1 MQGRRF
7 FGVCKDKE
15 FMFLARVVFKDN
27 RDNRD
32 NYFLAYFKH
41 IFSVRKL
48 KIVPIVSIVFKTTAR
63 RNARMNNK
71 TKAYCLN
78 KNSKKAHKSGFIY
91 EP

>member
-1 MQGRRF
+1 
-7 FGVCKDKE
+7 
-15 FMFLARVVFKDN
+15 MFVKTKNLCFWLAVVLKTIETIGTIIFWPIFKQ
-27 RDNRD
+27 
-32 NYFLAYFKH
+32 

-63 RNARMNNK
+63 RSARMNNK

-78 KNSKKAHKSGFIY
+78 TNSKKAHKPGFIY

>member
-1 MQGRRF
+1 
-7 FGVCKDKE
+7 
-15 FMFLARVVFKDN
+15 MFVKTKNLCFWLAAVLKTIETIETIGTIIFLPIFKQ
-27 RDNRD
+27 
-32 NYFLAYFKH
+32 

-63 RNARMNNK
+63 RSARMNNK

-78 KNSKKAHKSGFIY
+78 KNSKKTHKSGFIY

>member
-1 MQGRRF
+1 
-7 FGVCKDKE
+7 
-15 FMFLARVVFKDN
+15 MFLARVVFKDN

-32 NYFLAYFKH
+32 NNFLAYFKQ

-63 RNARMNNK
+63 RSARMNNK

>member
-1 MQGRRF
+1 
-7 FGVCKDKE
+7 
-15 FMFLARVVFKDN
+15 MFLACVVFKDN

-32 NYFLAYFKH
+32 NYFLAYFKQ

-48 KIVPIVSIVFKTTAR
+48 KIVPIVFKTTAR
-63 RNARMNNK
+63 RSARMNNK

>member
-1 MQGRRF
+1 
-7 FGVCKDKE
+7 
-15 FMFLARVVFKDN
+15 MFLACGCFKDN

-32 NYFLAYFKH
+32 NYFLAYFKQ

-63 RNARMNNK
+63 RSARMNNK

>member
-1 MQGRRF
+1 
-7 FGVCKDKE
+7 
-15 FMFLARVVFKDN
+15 MFLARVVFKDN

-32 NYFLAYFKH
+32 NYFFDFFKH

-63 RNARMNNK
+63 RSARTNNK

-78 KNSKKAHKSGFIY
+78 MNSKKAHKSGFIY

>member
-1 MQGRRF
+1 
-7 FGVCKDKE
+7 
-15 FMFLARVVFKDN
+15 MFLACVVFKDN

-32 NYFLAYFKH
+32 NYFWAYFKQ

-63 RNARMNNK
+63 RSARMNNK

>member
-1 MQGRRF
+1 
-7 FGVCKDKE
+7 
-15 FMFLARVVFKDN
+15 MFLACVVFKDN

-32 NYFLAYFKH
+32 NNFLAYLKQ

-63 RNARMNNK
+63 RSARMNNK

-78 KNSKKAHKSGFIY
+78 KNSKKAH
-91 EP
+91 

>member
-1 MQGRRF
+1 
-7 FGVCKDKE
+7 
-15 FMFLARVVFKDN
+15 MFLARVVFKDN

-32 NYFLAYFKH
+32 NNFLAYFKQ

-63 RNARMNNK
+63 RSARTNNK

-78 KNSKKAHKSGFIY
+78 KNGKKGHKSGYIY

>member
-1 MQGRRF
+1 
-7 FGVCKDKE
+7 
-15 FMFLARVVFKDN
+15 MFLACVVFKDN

-32 NYFLAYFKH
+32 NRDNYFWAYFKQ
-41 IFSVRKL
+41 ILSVRKL
-48 KIVPIVSIVFKTTAR
+48 KIVPIVSIVFKTT
-63 RNARMNNK
+63 ARMNNK